1 MRKRYPS
8 PSRSVFTLCLVLL
21 VIAAIVSV
29 MCTSSVEAAVS
40 SFSTTT
46 GRSGYNSY
54 HPDGRGGYNS
64 VPTNGGGS
72 P

>member
-21 VIAAIVSV
+21 VIAAMVSV
-29 MCTSSVEAAVS
+29 MCTSSVEAA
-40 SFSTTT
+40 

-54 HPDGRGGYNS
+54 HPDGRSGYNA